1 MDTAAKLLDA
11 MRRNPRKWSIE
22 ELVAVEYH
30 ILAPYF
36 QPKDMSV
43 PDLSGEFLTHVLK
56 SVQAQLAR
64 RAKAEGVSLNTRVLT
79 FIAEGLGR
87 HESRV

>member
-1 MDTAAKLLDA
+1 
-11 MRRNPRKWSIE
+11 MRRNPRDWSIE
-22 ELVAVEYH
+22 ELVAVEHH
-30 ILAPYF
+30 IPAPYF

-43 PDLSGEFLTHVLK
+43 LDLSGEFRTHVLK
-56 SVQAQLAR
+56 SVHAQSAR